1 MILLNKKEGE
11 TPLFALESFRKK
23 HGKKYQDIKMTYA
36 GRLDPM
42 ASGLLL
48 VLAGEE
54 IKNKEKYLALE
65 KEYEFEVL
73 FGVSTD
79 TYDILGKITSV
90 ARQGLAN
97 LAKKELEKE
106 IKNNLKSFLGE
117 SIQKYPMY
125 SSKTVRGKPLF
136 SYARAGEE
144 VGVPERHIFIKKL
157 KLEKIKEIN
166 SKNLLKNVQKRIEKV
181 VGDFRQKEILKI
193 WEKELLSLSKNK
205 NKLQI
210 ASFKIKCS
218 SGTYVRGIAHSLG
231 QKMGKGALAFSIK
244 RTKIGKYVI

>member
-1 MILLNKKEGE
+1 MKKFLLLNKKEGE
-11 TPLFALESFRKK
+11 TPFFVLDNFRKK
-23 HGKKYQDIKMTYA
+23 YPTYKNTKMTYA

-48 VLAGEE
+48 VLTGEE
-54 IKNKEKYLALE
+54 TKNKEKYLALD

-79 TYDILGKITSV
+79 THDVLGKITSLS
-90 ARQGLAN
+90 RQGLD
-97 LAKKELEKE
+97 KKELEKE
-106 IKNNLKSFLGE
+106 IKKNIKSFLGE
-117 SIQKYPMY
+117 TVQKYPIY

-144 VGVPERHIFIKKL
+144 VDIPERHIFIKKL
-157 KLEKIKEIN
+157 KLQKIREIN

-193 WEKELLSLSKNK
+193 WEKELLPLIKNK
-205 NKLQI
+205 SKLQI

-231 QKMGKGALAFSIK
+231 QKMGTGALAFSIT